1 MKSRFSRLLGA
12 IFLATTV
19 LVTQASTAHATTPSP
34 FDTTFGSN
42 GLASFEI
49 PLQRSE
55 SMANDVIT
63 DANGNL
69 FVLYQAEGGNDYDSA
84 TIGKYTSSGSPDT
97 QFGANGR
104 TAPLRINGA
113 NFALQSNGKI
123 LLTGFENINNQKN
136 IVVYRFTAN
145 GIIDTTFS
153 TEGSYKLPEFPG
165 QKLFDQEIFI
175 DVNNTDGAVHLGFQM
190 ETMSRD
196 NATFYFITL
205 NSSGYVDDDWGIDGA
220 REVLPVTGGAP
231 TWSALNTIKVL
242 SDGSLLGIGAAWNGS
257 GSRVLV
263 LTKLDVNGYL
273 DSSFDGASNGNG
285 IVFIQFASESDA
297 ILTAALVLQNDD
309 LVVAGVVGTYSTGPW
324 YYGIAKVLSDGTA
337 DTSFGSNGF
346 ALSTLQAPLDQPRPK
361 RLHMQS
367 GGQYVFSINSGTT
380 AGFMRVESDG
390 TFSSSPNCS
399 QCLWT
404 GADVGVRAFSL
415 VVQPDNRIVVAGAF
429 RAQGDSVLRRF
440 TASGSPDP
448 SFSSA
453 AVVLHYEKWSS
464 NATSSR
470 PQSDGSIITVGQ
482 AWVRRDREEVL
493 RTAIFKFTTNGAADT
508 SFGLGGYQLL
518 SPPTGDF
525 WFNIVDFVVQSDGKI
540 VVLGEGS
547 DNNSINRS
555 IMLWRVNAD
564 GTVDNTFGTNGAS
577 ITSDVTYELEP
588 QSLLLTDS
596 GKFIIPVT
604 RSQSGVNESWTYRYQ
619 SSGQLDPSYTD
630 AANFAGGV
638 PLVIGDG
645 TSSIHVGASASN
657 GSIYVAG
664 AFTSNN
670 SQSQTYVARILPNGT
685 LDSSFSGGFKSWS
698 RQSQTLPRRVNK
710 IQVDDQS
717 RIVLLGTTQTRN
729 VLVRLDE
736 IGTLDTSLNGSGSLV
751 FYYQDPAQIDDED
764 AEDFMPF
771 NGGYIIVGGG
781 DYYRPRMPDLNY
793 SGIARTTMN
802 GSLDQSFG
810 TNGILLPFS
819 QSETYFLDIAAL
831 PDGASL
837 ITGFVIENDEEKILL
852 VKIPSVTP
860 PPIAPP
866 NTTVPPASNP
876 VVATPTPTT
885 TPTTTPPPASNPVV
899 AAPPTTTNPV
909 VDSSVDEPIRLVVT
923 VSQSVILKRAKITV
937 PRGGKVSLKST
948 TPRVCKVVK
957 ARVQAVNTGTCR
969 ITITV
974 TTSAKKKS
982 TKRLSFKVT

>member
-1 MKSRFSRLLGA
+1 MKSLFRRLLGA

-19 LVTQASTAHATTPSP
+19 LVTQASPAHATTPSP

-69 FVLYQAEGGNDYDSA
+69 FVLYQAEGGNDHDSA
-84 TIGKYTSSGSPDT
+84 IIGKYTSSGSPDT

-175 DVNNTDGAVHLGFQM
+175 DVNNTDGTVHLGFQM

-220 REVLPVTGGAP
+220 REVIPVTGGAP
-231 TWSALNTIKVL
+231 TWSALNAIKVL

-309 LVVAGVVGTYSTGPW
+309 LVVAGVVGTYATGPW

-346 ALSTLQAPLDQPRPK
+346 ALSTLQAPLDQPLPK

-415 VVQPDNRIVVAGAF
+415 VVQPNNRIVVAGAF
-429 RAQGDSVLRRF
+429 RTQGDSVLRRF
-440 TASGSPDP
+440 TASGIADD
-448 SFSSA
+448 SFSNL
-453 AVVLHYEKWSS
+453 AVEFRHEKWSS
-464 NATSSR
+464 NATGSR

-482 AWVRRDREEVL
+482 AWVRRDFEEIL

-518 SPPTGDF
+518 SPPTDDF

-588 QSLLLTDS
+588 HSLLLTDS

-638 PLVIGDG
+638 PFVIGDETG
-645 TSSIHVGASASN
+645 KIQVGANASN

-664 AFTSNN
+664 STDIN
-670 SQSQTYVARILPNGT
+670 SQSQTYLARILPNGT

-710 IQVDDQS
+710 IHVDDQS

-751 FYYQDPAQIDDED
+751 FYYQDSAQIDDED
-764 AEDFMPF
+764 AEDLMPF

-860 PPIAPP
+860 APIAPP

-876 VVATPTPTT
+876 VLAI
-885 TPTTTPPPASNPVV
+885 
-899 AAPPTTTNPV
+899 PPTTTIPV
-909 VDSSVDEPIRLVVT
+909 VVSSVDEPIKLVVT
-923 VSQSVILKRAKITV
+923 VSQVAILKRAKVTV
-937 PRGGKVSLKST
+937 PKGGKVSLKST

-957 ARVQAVNTGTCR
+957 AKVQAVNTGTCR
-969 ITITV
+969 ISITV

-982 TKRLSFKVT
+982 TKTLSFKVT